1 MIVTSTE
8 RLTER
13 VQIALTPQEDKR
25 LRDRAKASAISV
37 SELGRQLLLDGLR
50 EL

>member
-13 VQIALTPQEDKR
+13 IQVALTPLENKR
-25 LRDRAKASAISV
+25 LRDRAEASGISV